1 MKMKPHKMR
10 LMLFPELRRARS
22 LMNPRL
28 GVCIV
33 LACAIAAAV
42 AAGCNKSSNVS
53 PTPSPTP
60 TPTGPDTL
68 YVQDGGSKTIRVYKH
83 ASGLNGV
90 AVATATLPTSDVSNP
105 DVVYN
110 PAFDVLWYPSAYP
123 NPSLGPPASTPIRV
137 WDAASTKNGAN
148 PDQLVPY
155 TNGAG
160 TATYDSVR
168 DFLYVANIN
177 GPTIQVYSSAHLMTS
192 ASVPAANVTL
202 TITDGGCGCTPRPQ
216 EMLYDPVNDRLFV
229 SDLGTVVAV
238 FDGFGAAALGGGTRV
253 ANREI
258 LGLNS
263 PDGLAYSPGNDVLY
277 VGEISRKQIDVIH
290 NASTANGPN
299 GHGQVINAF
308 QTGPTGM
315 AYDGPRDLLYV
326 YDPLQIWVIP
336 APAAASGNVN
346 SIVNRHQFFDSATTL
361 VGFGL
366 SVDTTH

>member
-1 MKMKPHKMR
+1 
-10 LMLFPELRRARS
+10 
-22 LMNPRL
+22 MNPRL
-28 GVCIV
+28 GVSIV
-33 LACAIAAAV
+33 LACAIAAAI
-42 AAGCNKSSNVS
+42 AAGCNNKNSIS

-60 TPTGPDTL
+60 IGTGPDTL
-68 YVQDGGSKTIRVYKH
+68 YVQDGGSKTVRVYKH
-83 ASGLNGV
+83 ASNLNGI
-90 AVATATLPTSDVSNP
+90 AVASATLPTSDVSNP
-105 DVVYN
+105 DVIYN

-123 NPSLGPPASTPIRV
+123 NPSGGPPASTPIRI
-137 WDAASTKNGAN
+137 WNAASTKNGTN
-148 PDQLVPY
+148 PDQLVAY
-155 TNGAG
+155 TNGEG
-160 TATYDSVR
+160 TATYDSVH

-238 FDGFGAAALGGGTRV
+238 FDSFGASALGGGTRV

-263 PDGLAYSPGNDVLY
+263 PDGLAYSSGNDVLY

-299 GHGQVINAF
+299 GHTQLINGF

-315 AYDGPRDLLYV
+315 AYDGVRDLLFV
-326 YDPLQIWVIP
+326 YDPLQIWAIP
-336 APAAASGNVN
+336 APAAATGNVN
-346 SIVNRHQFFDSATTL
+346 AIVNRHQFFDSATTL
-361 VGFGL
+361 VGFGMA
-366 SVDTTH
+366 VDTTH

>member
-1 MKMKPHKMR
+1 MKMRPHEMR

-42 AAGCNKSSNVS
+42 AAGCNKTTSIA
-53 PTPSPTP
+53 PIPSPTP
-60 TPTGPDTL
+60 IGTGPDTL

-83 ASGLNGV
+83 ASNINGV
-90 AVATATLPTSDVSNP
+90 AVASATLPTSDVSNP
-105 DVVYN
+105 DVIYN

-123 NPSLGPPASTPIRV
+123 NPSAGPPASTPIRI
-137 WDAASTKNGAN
+137 WDAASTKKGAN
-148 PDQLVPY
+148 PDQLVAY
-155 TNGAG
+155 TNGEG
-160 TATYDSVR
+160 TAAYDAVH
-168 DFLYVANIN
+168 DLLYVANIN
-177 GPTIQVYSSAHLMTS
+177 GSTIQVYSSAHLMTS

-202 TITDGGCGCTPRPQ
+202 TITDGGCGCSPRPQ
-216 EMLYDPVNDRLFV
+216 ELLYDPVNDRLFV

-238 FDGFGAAALGGGTRV
+238 FDSFGASALGGGTRI
-253 ANREI
+253 ANRQI

-263 PDGLAYSPGNDVLY
+263 PDGLAYSSGNDVLY

-299 GHGQVINAF
+299 GHAQVINAF
-308 QTGPTGM
+308 QTGPTGL
-315 AYDGPRDLLYV
+315 AYDSLHDFLFV

-336 APAAASGNVN
+336 APAVATGNVN
-346 SIVNRHQFFDSATTL
+346 SIVNRHQFFDSSTTL

-366 SVDTTH
+366 AVDTTH